1 MDILHRIKRLVASG
15 RYHVTLKAEA
25 ELDADGLVPQDAVEA
40 ILNAQSIKKTL
51 RSRSPTRSTSG
62 EKLYVIE
69 GFNYTGTLIY
79 TKGAIKREAQ
89 NEIFYLLIS
98 SKRSTLGEWD

>member
-1 MDILHRIKRLVASG
+1 MDILHRIKRLVALG
-15 RYHVTLKAEA
+15 RYHSTLKAEA

-40 ILNAQSIKKTL
+40 ILNAQAIKKVL
-51 RSRSPTRSTSG
+51 RSTSPQRSVAG

-79 TKGAIKREAQ
+79 TKGAIKRETDGDV
-89 NEIFYLLIS
+89 FYLLIS
-98 SKRSTLGEWD
+98 SKISTFGDGG